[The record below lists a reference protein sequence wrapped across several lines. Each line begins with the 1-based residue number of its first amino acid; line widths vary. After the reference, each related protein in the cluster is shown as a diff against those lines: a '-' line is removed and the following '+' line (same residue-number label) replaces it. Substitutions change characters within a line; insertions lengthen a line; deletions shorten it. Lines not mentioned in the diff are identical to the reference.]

1 MNASFR
7 TAFWALCL
15 GLTVPMILFV
25 GVELASGGRPARK
38 SGVPAADRRR
48 SLRDLW
54 NRPAGKIASRKPA
67 SNPQPHEDRLN
78 ADRALQKRPSSKPK
92 EPTIVLG
99 PLLEPE

>member
-25 GVELASGGRPARK
+25 GVELASSGRPAQQ

-54 NRPAGKIASRKPA
+54 KRPANKIASRRSGSKPQ
-67 SNPQPHEDRLN
+67 SHEDKLK
-78 ADRALQKRPSSKPK
+78 ADRTVEKRPLSKSK
-92 EPTIVLG
+92 EQAVVLG
-99 PLLEPE
+99 PLL